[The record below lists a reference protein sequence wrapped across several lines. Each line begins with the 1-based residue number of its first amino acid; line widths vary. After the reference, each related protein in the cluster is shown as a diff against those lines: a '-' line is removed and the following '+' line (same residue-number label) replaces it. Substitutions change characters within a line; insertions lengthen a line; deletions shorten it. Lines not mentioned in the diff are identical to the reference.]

1 MIALQLNPPIPV
13 VTPKG
18 DGLARIAFDYGPDLN
33 PVFLV
38 ELNDSRE
45 WLCFDMIDMRGSGN
59 PMWNLAHPDTP
70 ESRA

>member
-1 MIALQLNPPIPV
+1 MIALQLNPPIFC

-18 DGLARIAFDYGPDLN
+18 DGIARVVFDYGPDAN

-38 ELNDSRE
+38 ELNASRE
-45 WLCFDMIDMRGSGN
+45 WLCFDMLDMRGSGN
-59 PMWNLAHPDTP
+59 SMWNLSHPEPP